1 MSGLVWCGSVTSLG
15 YASQLLK
22 YSNCDKEV
30 GGKVTKEA
38 KGTALDII
46 NWKDDIINLLRFIE
60 PHVCTSCPQSFRFL
74 CRQM

>member
-15 YASQLLK
+15 YASQMLND
-22 YSNCDKEV
+22 SNCDKEV

-46 NWKDDIINLLRFIE
+46 NWKDDIMEIFFDL
-60 PHVCTSCPQSFRFL
+60 
-74 CRQM
+74 